1 MLEICETELANMQQE
16 VSKALASLARGDFA
30 GARELRL
37 PGLRELPGDIFGL
50 AETLEVLDIGDGELT
65 TLPPDLG
72 RLRKL
77 RVLFCSGNRFD
88 ILPPALGDCGALSQI
103 SFRRCGLRE
112 IPDEALP
119 PRLRWLTLTDNRI
132 TRLPDRLG
140 DRPLLQKAMFSGNR
154 LASLP
159 ASLAGASRLE
169 LIRLGSNRLERLP
182 GWLPE
187 LPALAWGSWSGNP
200 FDVRFSPAPIVPD
213 ARTIPWREIE
223 PGPALGEGA
232 SGRVHRALWRD
243 AAGDRVL
250 PVAVKLFRGA
260 MTSDGLPDSEIAACL
275 AAGEHPNLVG
285 AHGRIDDHPAGE
297 AALLTPLIPDG
308 WRALAGPPDAESCSR
323 DVYAPG
329 FRLSMTTALRLAR
342 GIADAVAH
350 LHARGLSHGDLYAH
364 NILWDGDSGASTLTD
379 FGAASPLP
387 EGAQGD
393 AWRRVETRAWGLLL
407 EELLNHCAPAEATKD
422 LHDLAYACT
431 QPTVAARPT
440 MAEVRAALAPFIAA
454 EQRPN

>member
-1 MLEICETELANMQQE
+1 LEI
-16 VSKALASLARGDFA
+16 
-30 GARELRL
+30 
-37 PGLRELPGDIFGL
+37 
-50 AETLEVLDIGDGELT
+50 LDVGDGELT
-65 TLPPDLG
+65 TLPADFG
-72 RLRKL
+72 RLCRLKI
-77 RVLFCSGNRFD
+77 LFCSGNRFD
-88 ILPPALGDCGALSQI
+88 VLPPSLGDCGALSQI
-103 SFRRCGLRE
+103 GFRRCGLRE

-132 TRLPDRLG
+132 ARLPTSLG

-154 LASLP
+154 LTTLP
-159 ASLAGASRLE
+159 PSLAGATRLE
-169 LIRLGSNRLERLP
+169 LIRLGSNHFESLP

-200 FDVRFSPAPIVPD
+200 FDARFGAAPNLF
-213 ARTIPWREIE
+213 RGKRIPWREIE
-223 PGPALGEGA
+223 MGEALGEGA

-243 AAGDRVL
+243 AAGKRVL

-260 MTSDGLPDSEIAACL
+260 ITSDGLPDSEITACL

-285 AHGRIDDHPAGE
+285 AHGRIEDHPAGE

-323 DVYAPG
+323 DVYADG
-329 FRLSMTTALRLAR
+329 LRLTKATALQLAS

-350 LHARGLSHGDLYAH
+350 LHARDLSHGDLYAH

-387 EGAQGD
+387 AGAQGD
-393 AWRRVETRAWGLLL
+393 SWRRVETRAFGLLL
-407 EELLNHCAPAEATKD
+407 EELLDLCAPQDMTAD
-422 LHDLAYACT
+422 LRVLARACT
-431 QPTVAARPT
+431 QPSVAARPT
-440 MAEVRAALAPFIAA
+440 MAEVRTALASFAIS
-454 EQRPN
+454 ERQQL